1 MDRVRNPYAPGAG
14 TPPPELAGRDEI
26 RENVRVAWERIKIG
40 RSSKNIVMMGLRGVG
55 KTVLLDRMRDDAEA
69 SGVSVLHIEAPEYRS
84 LPSIIA
90 PQLLSVLLRLSRRQR
105 AKNLAEKALRTLAGF
120 VNAVKLRYQ
129 DVEVSVNFEP
139 EVGSADTG
147 DLEFDLRELFVS
159 VGNAA
164 KADENCVAL
173 FVDELQYVKEEQLG
187 ALISAFHYIAQKR
200 LPIVLIGAGLPQV
213 RGQLGRAKSYAERM
227 FDFPQIDALSPEDAI
242 AAITKPALQQGVEF
256 APDAIRNVLERTHGY
271 PYFLQ
276 VWGKFSWDL
285 AQSSPVTYDDVEHA
299 SSLAIADL
307 DHNFFLVRFDRLT
320 QWEKRYLRAMADLGQ
335 GPHRSGDIARK
346 LEREVTAIGK
356 IRSNLIAKGMLW
368 SPAHG
373 DTAFTVPMFDEF
385 MIRIMPEI
393 PS

>member
-105 AKNLAEKALRTLAGF
+105 AKNLAEQALRTLAGF

-147 DLEFDLRELFVS
+147 DLEYDLRELFVS

-187 ALISAFHYIAQKR
+187 ALISAFHFIAQKR

-213 RGQLGRAKSYAERM
+213 RWQLGRAKSYAERM

-285 AQSSPVTYDDVEHA
+285 AQSSPVTYNDVEYA

-307 DHNFFLVRFDRLT
+307 DHNFFSVRFDRLT

-346 LEREVTAIGK
+346 LAREVTAVGK